1 MSQSVDATVPDPSS
15 LPDED
20 YTLVH
25 ISKLVHGEHNPRRV
39 QPKRTLKQSIE
50 GSGINRP
57 LIVRPD
63 PEEDVYHITDGWQ
76 RYQAAI
82 DAGWEQLPVKIC
94 ETTLEALDQTKL
106 DSAGRREW
114 SPYDW
119 AQFCRSMAQEI
130 RCEDDSKMDIARRV
144 ADAVDLTPNTVR
156 RYLNVLSLPDVI
168 HPLLTVGPDGS
179 ETEWSHLQGYNEDVR
194 QYRGLRLQV
203 ADRLATL
210 QSSVS
215 SDERL
220 IAIATTAV
228 EFTEPEDEIEFINL
242 AAENDQQRLD
252 IIQREVRVGSDH
264 NQYLI
269 VPRVAVELTT
279 EQKQA
284 LMEYCH
290 EQRQSLS
297 ALVTEEI
304 TAFATDIL
312 EGDTDDEI
320 ESSVGTGDDEQI
332 EC

>member
-1 MSQSVDATVPDPSS
+1 VSQSVEATAPDPSS

-57 LIVRPD
+57 LIVRPAPD
-63 PEEDVYHITDGWQ
+63 EEVYHITDGWQ

-94 ETTLEALDQTKL
+94 DSTLEALDRTKL
-106 DSAGRREW
+106 DSAGCREW

-119 AQFCRSMAQEI
+119 AQFCRSMAKEI
-130 RCEDDSKMDIARRV
+130 QTKEDSKMDIARRV

-156 RYLNVLSLPDVI
+156 RYLNVLSLPQVI

-194 QYRGLRLQV
+194 QYKGLRLQV

-220 IAIATTAV
+220 IAIAATAV
-228 EFTEPEDEIEFINL
+228 EFTEPEDAIEFIEL
-242 AAENDQQRLD
+242 AVENDEQRLD
-252 IIQREVRVGSDH
+252 MVRREVLVGSDH

-290 EQRQSLS
+290 QHRQSLS
-297 ALVTEEI
+297 EIVTEEI
-304 TAFATDIL
+304 TALASDIGD
-312 EGDTDDEI
+312 GDTDDDI
-320 ESSVGTGDDEQI
+320 ERSVGTGDDDQI

>member
-1 MSQSVDATVPDPSS
+1 MSQSVASTAPDPSL

-20 YTLVH
+20 HTLVH
-25 ISKLVHGEHNPRRV
+25 VSKLVHGKHNPRRV
-39 QPKRTLKQSIE
+39 QPKQTLKQSVE

-57 LIVRPD
+57 LIVWPD
-63 PEEDVYHITDGWQ
+63 PTEDVYHITDGWQ
-76 RYQAAI
+76 RYQAAVN
-82 DAGWEQLPVKIC
+82 AGWEQLPVTIC
-94 ETTLEALDQTKL
+94 ETTLEALDRTKL

-119 AQFCRSMAQEI
+119 AQFCRSMAQELQTD
-130 RCEDDSKMDIARRV
+130 DDSKMDIARRV

-156 RYLNVLSLPDVI
+156 RYLNVLSLPQVI

-179 ETEWSHLQGYNEDVR
+179 ETEWSQLQGYNKDVR

-220 IAIATTAV
+220 IAIAATAV
-228 EFTEPEDEIEFINL
+228 EFTEPEDAIEFIEL
-242 AAENDQQRLD
+242 AVENNDQQLD
-252 IIQREVRVGSDH
+252 MIRREVLVGSDH

-290 EQRQSLS
+290 QHRQSLS
-297 ALVTEEI
+297 EIVTEEI
-304 TAFATDIL
+304 TALATTVI
-312 EGDTDDEI
+312 EQDTDGEI
-320 ESSVGTGDDEQI
+320 EKSARSG
-332 EC
+332 

>member
-1 MSQSVDATVPDPSS
+1 MSQSIKANSPEPSL

-20 YTLVH
+20 HTLVH
-25 ISKLVHGEHNPRRV
+25 VSKLVHGKHNPRRV
-39 QPKRTLKQSIE
+39 QPKQTLKQSIE

-57 LIVRPD
+57 LIVWPD
-63 PEEDVYHITDGWQ
+63 PTEDVYHITDGWQ

-119 AQFCRSMAQEI
+119 AQFCRSMAQELQTD
-130 RCEDDSKMDIARRV
+130 DDSKMDIARHV

-156 RYLNVLSLPDVI
+156 RYLNVLSLPQVI

-179 ETEWSHLQGYNEDVR
+179 DTEWSHLQGYNEDVR

-220 IAIATTAV
+220 IAIAATAV
-228 EFTEPEDEIEFINL
+228 EFTEPEDAIEFIEL
-242 AAENDQQRLD
+242 AVDDEEQRLD
-252 IIQREVRVGSDH
+252 MIRREVLIGSDH

-269 VPRVAVELTT
+269 VPRVAVNLTT
-279 EQKQA
+279 EQRQA
-284 LMEYCH
+284 LMDYCH
-290 EQRQSLS
+290 QHRQPLSDIVVEKISELAEEVVGGYNASIEQPVDSS
-297 ALVTEEI
+297 S
-304 TAFATDIL
+304 D
-312 EGDTDDEI
+312 EGT
-320 ESSVGTGDDEQI
+320 
-332 EC
+332 